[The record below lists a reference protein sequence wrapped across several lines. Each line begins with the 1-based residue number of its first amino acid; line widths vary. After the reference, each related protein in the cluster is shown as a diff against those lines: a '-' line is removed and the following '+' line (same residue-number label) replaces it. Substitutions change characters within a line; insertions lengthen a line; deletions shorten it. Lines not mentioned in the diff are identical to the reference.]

1 LIGGNLAVFCYGDG
15 GFIVSKTPDFDLDAA
30 NRYFAVECF
39 NRAWDLIDK
48 PERTAE
54 EDEEMLRLSLTSTWH
69 WIQRR
74 DCTVTNLSVGYW
86 QTSRIY
92 TLLGQV
98 ENARRYGMLCLQTS
112 QAEGVEPFAL
122 GFAYE
127 ALARAEAV
135 AGNRAQMEAYLE
147 RARKVCETMTDEDDR
162 QQLLKDLETVRV

>member
-1 LIGGNLAVFCYGDG
+1 
-15 GFIVSKTPDFDLDAA
+15 
-30 NRYFAVECF
+30 
-39 NRAWDLIDK
+39 
-48 PERTAE
+48 
-54 EDEEMLRLSLTSTWH
+54 
-69 WIQRR
+69 
-74 DCTVTNLSVGYW
+74 
-86 QTSRIY
+86 
-92 TLLGQV
+92 
-98 ENARRYGMLCLQTS
+98 LQTS